1 MCVPLSLQVPTSS
14 SKAAV
19 PAGATGKATLA
30 GASKMVSTPRSVA
43 GAAAAGKGLGRK
55 GAAGGKPY
63 SGSSSS
69 RAQVPQ
75 ARSTGGWQR

>member
-1 MCVPLSLQVPTSS
+1 
-14 SKAAV
+14 
-19 PAGATGKATLA
+19 
-30 GASKMVSTPRSVA
+30 MVSTPRSVA

-55 GAAGGKPY
+55 GAAGGEPY

-75 ARSTGGWQR
+75 ARSTGDWRR